1 MKKGFSLCRVNHPS
15 HLVFHTGVTPDA
27 EFGLSSLE
35 LLNYEDP
42 CLSSVAFNALS
53 SLTKLTVHYK
63 QWLEDPNFCCL
74 TKWLEGLNVLSEL
87 NISCKYEKMHN
98 TCYASLQPWKSL
110 KKGLQLWN
118 INKYAIR

>member
-1 MKKGFSLCRVNHPS
+1 SHKPS

-42 CLSSVAFNALS
+42 CLSPVAFNGLS

-63 QWLEDPNFCCL
+63 QWLETSKLCRL
-74 TKWLEGLNVLSEL
+74 TEWLQGLHALSEL
-87 NISCKYEKMHN
+87 NISCKYEKIHN
-98 TCYASLQPWKSL
+98 RFFTVALEKTEKAL
-110 KKGLQLWN
+110 
-118 INKYAIR
+118 